1 MALAQSV
8 QRAIWEVDPQ
18 QPITKVV
25 SMEQLLAYSMAA
37 RRFNTLLMGMMA
49 TLALILAAMGIYG
62 VLSYLVN
69 QRTQEMGVRMALG
82 ATRAQVVW
90 LVLRQGLVT
99 VVIGLALGVL
109 GALWFTHL
117 LSSLLVYVS
126 ELDPVAFITAPVLL
140 LLVAL
145 VAILLPALRASR
157 VDPMVALRT
166 E

>member
-1 MALAQSV
+1 
-8 QRAIWEVDPQ
+8 
-18 QPITKVV
+18 
-25 SMEQLLAYSMAA
+25 
-37 RRFNTLLMGMMA
+37 
-49 TLALILAAMGIYG
+49 
-62 VLSYLVN
+62 
-69 QRTQEMGVRMALG
+69 VRMALG
-82 ATRAQVVW
+82 ATRTQLVW

-99 VVIGLALGVL
+99 VGLGLALGVL
-109 GALWFTHL
+109 GSLWFTHL

-126 ELDPVAFITAPVLL
+126 ELDPVAFIVAPVPL

>member
-1 MALAQSV
+1 MQ
-8 QRAIWEVDPQ
+8 QAIWAVDPQ
-18 QPITKVV
+18 QPVANVV
-25 SMEQLLAYSMAA
+25 PMEQLVSRSISAQ
-37 RRFNTLLMGMMA
+37 RFNTLLMGLMA
-49 TLALILAAMGIYG
+49 GLALMLATMGVYG

-69 QRTQEMGVRMALG
+69 QRTRELGVRMALG

-99 VVIGLALGVL
+99 VGLGLALGVV
-109 GALWFTHL
+109 GAVGLTRL
-117 LSSLLVYVS
+117 LSHLLVYVS
-126 ELDPVAFITAPVLL
+126 ALDVVAFIVAPVLL
-140 LLVAL
+140 LTVAL